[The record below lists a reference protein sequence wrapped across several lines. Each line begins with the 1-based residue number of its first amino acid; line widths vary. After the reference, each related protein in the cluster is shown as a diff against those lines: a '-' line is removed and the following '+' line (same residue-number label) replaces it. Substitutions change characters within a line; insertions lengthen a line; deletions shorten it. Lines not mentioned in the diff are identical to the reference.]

1 MTKEKN
7 NTFVLQSNRYIKYL
21 EIATCFFNHQSKN
34 PMTRKILLLFVCL
47 FTISLSTVFS
57 QNNSEYSGLA
67 IDATPKH
74 QSEIGIHAGHFM
86 VIGDI
91 LPRPSWGAGIH
102 FRRAFDYAFA
112 WRIDA
117 QYGQALGLEPRNSG
131 GSSTSPAGGANRVLS
146 GALNNGLDYTST
158 PWYHNYKTKYMSLSI
173 QGIWSLNSFNFK
185 KQIRKVNWYVYGG
198 VGADRYES
206 FYDAKGSNGE
216 QHDFSRV
223 ADGLSTENSREDRRE
238 AADRVKDI
246 LDGDYETR
254 AETALGRRSEGD
266 DDNIELQINGHADAG
281 VGVSFKLND
290 RINLSLDHKA
300 TIVFG
305 NEGDLLDGYR
315 HRSVFDLTQYRD
327 MINYTSVRLNFN
339 LGKREERSEPLWW
352 VSPLGLISEDLAE
365 VKSRPIFDKTDA
377 DKDGVFDIVD
387 DEKDTPEG
395 CPVNTRGVRLD
406 SDMDGVFD
414 CDDKE
419 PYTPP
424 TLVGTIDD
432 QGVGQAPPPPVY
444 TKEEDVNRIVDAKLK
459 GFEATIPDAATDWF
473 LPIINFDLDKYNIR
487 GSEYGKMHQ
496 VASVMKRYPALRVLV
511 SGHTDLTA
519 GDCYNQLLSYNRAET
534 AINYLVNKYGIS
546 RDRLVL
552 NWGGET
558 TPLVDTGNVNLWN
571 RRVEFT
577 IAEGQSDKGKPDCG
591 TTRAGSGSGSSYS
604 GNKEA
609 GY

>member
-1 MTKEKN
+1 
-7 NTFVLQSNRYIKYL
+7 
-21 EIATCFFNHQSKN
+21 
-34 PMTRKILLLFVCL
+34 MTRKILLLFVCI
-47 FTISLSTVFS
+47 FTLSLSSIFS
-57 QNNSEYSGLA
+57 QNESDYSGLA

-117 QYGQALGLEPRNSG
+117 MYGQARGLEPRNSG
-131 GSSTSPAGGANRVLS
+131 GSQTSPAKANRVLNGS
-146 GALNNGLDYTST
+146 LNNGLDYTAT
-158 PWYHNYKTKYMSLSI
+158 PWYHNYKTDFMSLSI

-198 VGADRYES
+198 VGVDQYKAY
-206 FYDAKGSNGE
+206 YDAKGSDGQ

-223 ADGLSTENSREDRRE
+223 ADNLNPEISRDDRRE
-238 AADRVKDI
+238 VADNVKDI

-254 AETALGRRSEGD
+254 AETATGRRSGD
-266 DDNIELQINGHADAG
+266 GSELDELQLNGHAD
-281 VGVSFKLND
+281 VGIGFSLKLSEK
-290 RINLSLDHKA
+290 INLSLDHKA

-315 HRSVFDLTQYRD
+315 HRSTFDLTQYRD

-339 LGKREERSEPLWW
+339 LGKRENRSEPLWW

-395 CPVNTRGVRLD
+395 YPVDTKGVQLD
-406 SDMDGVFD
+406 SDKDGIPD
-414 CDDKE
+414 GKDKE

-424 TLVGTIDD
+424 TLVGTVNSD
-432 QGVGQAPPPPVY
+432 GVGTAPDPGYVNE
-444 TKEEDVNRIVDAKLK
+444 TDVNRIVDAKIK
-459 GFEATIPDAATDWF
+459 TFESALPDGISDWI
-473 LPIINFDLDKYNIR
+473 LPIINYDLDKYNIR
-487 GSEYGKMHQ
+487 PSEFGKLHQ
-496 VASVMKRYPALRVLV
+496 VASLMKKHPELRVMV
-511 SGHTDLTA
+511 TGHTDLTA
-519 GDCYNQLLSYNRAET
+519 GDCYNQNLSYNRAEA
-534 AINYLVNKYGIS
+534 AINYLVSKYGIS
-546 RDRLVL
+546 RDRLVID
-552 NWGGET
+552 WGGESN
-558 TPLVDTGNVNLWN
+558 PLVDTKNVSLWN
-571 RRVEFT
+571 RRVEFSV
-577 IAEGQSDKGKPDCG
+577 AEGETDKARPDCG
-591 TTRAGSGSGSSYS
+591 GSSNAGSGKGSSYS